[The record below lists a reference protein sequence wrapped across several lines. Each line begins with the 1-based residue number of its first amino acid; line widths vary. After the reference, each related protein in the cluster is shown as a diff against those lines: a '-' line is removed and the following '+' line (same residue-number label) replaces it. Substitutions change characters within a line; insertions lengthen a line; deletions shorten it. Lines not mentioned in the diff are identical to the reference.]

1 MDNPV
6 LTLRPESPADYR
18 AVEALT
24 REAFWNHHVPGC
36 DEHYLAHTLRQHE
49 AFVPE
54 LCFVAEEAGTLV
66 GSVMYAK
73 AHIALD
79 AGGRMPVLTFGPL
92 SVLPA
97 RQRQGIGKRLVQH
110 TRTLAAAM
118 GYAAILI
125 YGDPAIYQRMGFVP
139 AERYGIATADNL
151 YHDALQAFALQ
162 AGALDGAAGR
172 FVEGDAYAV
181 DAEAAAAFDSQ
192 FPIREKLE
200 GLPSQLR
207 FLETLRMYR
216 PR

>member
-1 MDNPV
+1 
-6 LTLRPESPADYR
+6 
-18 AVEALT
+18 
-24 REAFWNHHVPGC
+24 
-36 DEHYLAHTLRQHE
+36 
-49 AFVPE
+49 
-54 LCFVAEEAGTLV
+54 
-66 GSVMYAK
+66 

-79 AGGRMPVLTFGPL
+79 PGGRMPVLTFGPQ

-125 YGDPAIYQRMGFVP
+125 YGDPAIYRRLGFVP
-139 AERYGIATADNL
+139 AERYGIATADNH

-192 FPIREKLE
+192 FPIREKRE

-207 FLETLRMYR
+207 FLETLRMHR